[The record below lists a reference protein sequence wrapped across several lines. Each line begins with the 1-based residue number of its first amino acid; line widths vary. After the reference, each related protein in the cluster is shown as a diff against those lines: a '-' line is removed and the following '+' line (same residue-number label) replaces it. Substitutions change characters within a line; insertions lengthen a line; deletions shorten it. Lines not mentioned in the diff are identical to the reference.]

1 METRGRGTSTT
12 KFCKDGSPKHA
23 GNWSESTIHHQSL
36 VTKDYYV
43 KRHTIPMEDCLKET
57 LIVVG
62 NHENRPLTDFLPESV
77 VTYIVSDPFIKTIMR
92 EGKVKFG
99 AKEYECFKEIKK
111 TRYKYLCGCE
121 YILRLG
127 IYTDNEIKWEFPEF

>member
-1 METRGRGTSTT
+1 METRGKGTSAT

-23 GNWSESTIHHQSL
+23 GNWSESTIHYQSL
-36 VTKDYYV
+36 VSKDYFV

-62 NHENRPLTDFLPESV
+62 DHENRPLTDFLPENV
-77 VTYIVSDPFIKTIMR
+77 VQYLVSDPYIKTLNR
-92 EGKVKFG
+92 EGKVKVG
-99 AKEYECFKEIKK
+99 GKEYDSFKEIKK
-111 TRYKYLCGCE
+111 TRYKYMNGCE